1 MQVVG
6 AFQEQAS
13 PWPPA
18 TRRVRI
24 ASGLNGLEG
33 DEKGMR
39 LRKGLAALVDRMLGR
54 SARQPNAIDSLAD
67 PRDRL

>member
-6 AFQEQAS
+6 ALQEQAS
-13 PWPPA
+13 PRALAIKP
-18 TRRVRI
+18 VRI

-33 DEKGMR
+33 NEKGMR
-39 LRKGLAALVDRMLGR
+39 LRKGLAALVDCMLGC
-54 SARQPNAIDSLAD
+54 SARQSNAIDSLAD